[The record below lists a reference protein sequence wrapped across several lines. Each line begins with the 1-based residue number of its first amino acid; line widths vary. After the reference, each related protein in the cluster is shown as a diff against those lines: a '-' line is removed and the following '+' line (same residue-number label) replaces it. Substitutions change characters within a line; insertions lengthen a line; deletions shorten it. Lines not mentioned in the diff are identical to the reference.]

1 MKYLLSLDSGTTSC
15 RASLFT
21 TSGKKIMSACRVL
34 TCFYPKHDCVNQDPM
49 EIYIAALDC
58 INEVFVKM
66 NITAK
71 DVIGLGITN
80 QRETTLLVDKNTM
93 LPLTEAIVWQS
104 NETSFLLKQYEPYK
118 EVISQLSGLPL
129 SPYFSSTKIRFLLD
143 KYDLQEKAENGDVL
157 FCTID
162 TWLIYKLTDGEVFAT
177 DVTNACRTQLV
188 NINTGDYDKEL
199 LKIFNIPLRMLP
211 EIRNSTDSFGIT
223 KKFSYGNIEI
233 CGVAGDQQSA
243 LLGHGINELGGIKV
257 TYGTGLFC
265 LLHTGNRLYR
275 SNNGL
280 LSTIALKHE
289 GKLYYALEGSV
300 FIGGAAV
307 QWLRDNLN
315 LIEKSSDTKICAEK
329 STDDEIYF
337 VPSFNG
343 LGTPYWD
350 DKCKGAFLG
359 LSRGTD
365 KNDMCKAVLQG
376 IAFQACDVLNAMK
389 EDTGITDYKLF
400 VDGGA
405 ASNDYMMQFQSDI
418 LNATLF
424 RKEEIEITSLGAA
437 VLVGLNKGIFKL
449 NNLSFLNNKSKIFIT
464 NMKEELRQKKIDRY
478 HRAVEAVR
486 LFSSNEN

>member
-1 MKYLLSLDSGTTSC
+1 M
-15 RASLFT
+15 
-21 TSGKKIMSACRVL
+21 
-34 TCFYPKHDCVNQDPM
+34 
-49 EIYIAALDC
+49 
-58 INEVFVKM
+58 
-66 NITAK
+66 
-71 DVIGLGITN
+71 
-80 QRETTLLVDKNTM
+80 
-93 LPLTEAIVWQS
+93 
-104 NETSFLLKQYEPYK
+104 
-118 EVISQLSGLPL
+118 
-129 SPYFSSTKIRFLLD
+129 
-143 KYDLQEKAENGDVL
+143 
-157 FCTID
+157 
-162 TWLIYKLTDGEVFAT
+162 
-177 DVTNACRTQLV
+177 
-188 NINTGDYDKEL
+188 
-199 LKIFNIPLRMLP
+199 
-211 EIRNSTDSFGIT
+211 
-223 KKFSYGNIEI
+223 
-233 CGVAGDQQSA
+233 
-243 LLGHGINELGGIKV
+243 
-257 TYGTGLFC
+257 
-265 LLHTGNRLYR
+265 
-275 SNNGL
+275 
-280 LSTIALKHE
+280 
-289 GKLYYALEGSV
+289 
-300 FIGGAAV
+300 
-307 QWLRDNLN
+307 RDNLN